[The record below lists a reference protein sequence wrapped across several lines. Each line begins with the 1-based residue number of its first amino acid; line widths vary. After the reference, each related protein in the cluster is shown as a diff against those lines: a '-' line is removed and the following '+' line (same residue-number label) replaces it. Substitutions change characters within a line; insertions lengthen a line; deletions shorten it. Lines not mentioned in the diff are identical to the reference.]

1 MSDLSSSSLLNTQ
14 QAAAYL
20 GIGASTLERYR
31 CTGGG
36 PVFMRVGDRAVRYRL
51 VDLNAWLRPV
61 NSTSETSRQG
71 ERT

>member
-1 MSDLSSSSLLNTQ
+1 MSDPSSSSLLNTQ

-20 GIGASTLERYR
+20 GIGVSTLERYR

-36 PVFMRVGDRAVRYRL
+36 PVFMRVGNRTVRYRL
-51 VDLNAWLRPV
+51 ADLNAWLRPV
-61 NSTSETSRQG
+61 NSTSEPSHQG